1 MQKLTQVLLVALVLG
16 GLLVVY
22 FTKQEETFQ
31 GSETIV
37 QMNEEG
43 FLPSEFIIRPGDRV
57 IFINVS
63 TSTEYWPASDLHPTH
78 ELYSA
83 FDPLK
88 PIIPGESWSFIFERS
103 GTWRFHDH
111 LHPNKRGVLIVEP

>member
-31 GSETIV
+31 GSETIL

-63 TSTEYWPASDLHPTH
+63 SYM
-78 ELYSA
+78 
-83 FDPLK
+83 
-88 PIIPGESWSFIFERS
+88 
-103 GTWRFHDH
+103 
-111 LHPNKRGVLIVEP
+111 